1 MSKIIKVDIMSGEV
15 DELIKKLENLKKSA
29 EKVKDDMIDDF
40 KKVGRD
46 SITSALSS
54 DPYLNDN
61 SSNTSYYET
70 ENEIGVSGSQSV
82 YDEFGT
88 GTLGQNNPHPEKDS
102 YGTPLNDYNTG
113 KTIRPNA
120 GINSSGFGI
129 TEASKRGIPLN
140 GMYWTYMKDG
150 QKIYTQGRP
159 AGAYV
164 YKGKKAIV
172 NSMKEINK
180 KRVGE
185 LLSKL

>member
-15 DELIKKLENLKKSA
+15 DELIKKLENLKK
-29 EKVKDDMIDDF
+29 EVKKTKDDIIQDF
-40 KKVGRD
+40 KEVGREA
-46 SITSALSS
+46 IGSALSS
-54 DPYLNDN
+54 DPYLNN
-61 SSNTSYYET
+61 SSSDTSYYET
-70 ENEIGVSGSQSV
+70 KNKIGVNGSQSV

-164 YKGKKAIV
+164 YKGKKAIK